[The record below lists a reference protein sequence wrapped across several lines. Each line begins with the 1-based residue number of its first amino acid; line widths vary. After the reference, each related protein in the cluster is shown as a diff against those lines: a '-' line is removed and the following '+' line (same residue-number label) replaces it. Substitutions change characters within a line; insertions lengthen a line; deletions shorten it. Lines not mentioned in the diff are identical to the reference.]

1 MTLLLSLEDICL
13 NMGGKPLFQDTT
25 LYIGEGEKICLVGRN
40 GAGKT
45 TLMRLLMGEM
55 EPDTGKRTLYPGMR
69 IGYLAQQ
76 VAFDPSET
84 VASFVRAGLAGDEY
98 RDYLVDMVMDPLDL
112 RPSALLGSLS
122 GGQLRRAAL
131 AQSLVD
137 APDLLMLDE
146 PTNHL
151 DLGAIAWL
159 EDYIAGYAGAI
170 LCVSHDRAF
179 LKAISQKTLWID
191 RGQVRT
197 LNRGYTHFDDWMQGI
212 LDQEARTLQNMEK
225 KLEQEV
231 AWTQGGITGRR
242 KRNQKRMDNLHA
254 LRAKLKA
261 DKAAFRQTIR
271 TVALDP
277 LPAGDV
283 SKLMIECKGVSH
295 GFTHDDHTQMMM
307 KDFHFRLMRGDRI
320 GLLGKNGSGK
330 STFLKILLGQM
341 TPDSGHIRRAKT
353 LEPAYFD
360 QSRSDLDPSK
370 SLWET
375 LCPDGGDYISVGG
388 SLRHVCGYLKDF
400 LFDPKQARDAVSTL
414 SGGQQNRLM
423 LAKVLANPGNLLI
436 LDEPTNDLD
445 MDTLDRLQ
453 DILTNYEG
461 TLLLVSHD
469 RDFLDNTVTKVL
481 AFEGEG
487 VIEGYMGGYT
497 DYLEQKAQKTGQKP
511 TAKAKAQAKIQS
523 TAPAPVTFEKKPDPL
538 PFALKKELEQLPKT
552 IAKLEKTIE
561 KLHEDLALPDLYTTD
576 PARFD
581 DLAKDLQ
588 KAEGDLEKAEVR
600 WLELEEK
607 RGI

>member
-1 MTLLLSLEDICL
+1 MTLLLSLEDIAL
-13 NMGGKPLFQDTT
+13 NLGGKPLFQDVT
-25 LYIGEGEKICLVGRN
+25 LYIEQGDKIGLVGRN

-45 TLMRLLMGEM
+45 TLMRLLMGDM
-55 EPDTGKRTLYPGMR
+55 EPDGGKRTLYPGMR

-76 VAFDPSET
+76 VAFDPAET
-84 VASFVRAGLAGDEY
+84 VASFVRGGLAGDED
-98 RDYLVDMVMDPLDL
+98 RDYLADMVMEPLDL
-112 RPSALLGSLS
+112 RPAALLGALS

-131 AQSLVD
+131 ARSLVD

-159 EDYIAGYAGAI
+159 EDYVAGYGGAV

-191 RGQVRT
+191 RGQIRT
-197 LNRGYTHFDDWMQGI
+197 LNRGYAHFDDWMQGI
-212 LDQEARTLQNMEK
+212 LDQDARTLHNMEK
-225 KLEQEV
+225 KLQQELD
-231 AWTQGGITGRR
+231 WTQGGVTGRR

-261 DKAAFRQTIR
+261 DKAAFRQTLR

-283 SKLMIECKGVSH
+283 SKLMIECKGISH
-295 GFTHDDHTQMMM
+295 SFVHDGHTQTMMQ
-307 KDFHFRLMRGDRI
+307 DFHFRLMRGDRI

-360 QSRSDLDPSK
+360 QSRSQLDPSK
-370 SLWET
+370 TLWET
-375 LCPDGGDYISVGG
+375 LCPDGGDYVSVGG

-453 DILTNYEG
+453 EILANYAG

-487 VIEGYMGGYT
+487 IIEGYMGGYT
-497 DYLEQKAQKTGQKP
+497 DYLEQKAQKTAQKPSTKAPPKP
-511 TAKAKAQAKIQS
+511 TAPVAFEAKA
-523 TAPAPVTFEKKPDPL
+523 PPL
-538 PFALKKELEQLPKT
+538 PFALKKELDQLPKT
-552 IAKLEKTIE
+552 ITKLEKTIAH
-561 KLHEDLALPDLYTTD
+561 LHEALSTPDLYTTD

-588 KAEGDLEKAEVR
+588 KAEGDLEKAEMR